1 MVNSSIP
8 KQVLDETFTVNS
20 NRTGNFH
27 TYQLSMPK
35 YRKPTSIMT
44 NLQFTSNKLVHR
56 NLFSWF
62 WWAYVDDQQ
71 FTTGTRKVWFA
82 CVMVCN
88 FVVWLRQSSSPWLQW
103 TVILV
108 SLGSCRKVENISS
121 SDITIPGKPFFVPW
135 LTSSLELVWNYKR
148 VVSIMEAELD
158 WNLHFIYI
166 SLSN

>member
-35 YRKPTSIMT
+35 YRKPTSFMT
-44 NLQFTSNKLVHR
+44 NLQFTSNKLVHS

-82 CVMVCN
+82 CHKKYFWQQGSYELCKIFLKVL
-88 FVVWLRQSSSPWLQW
+88 FLKLLHLQW
-103 TVILV
+103 KLDSIKLKSNLRLIHFVILIALIMCKFFRFTDFQENDFH
-108 SLGSCRKVENISS
+108 SLFYIHR
-121 SDITIPGKPFFVPW
+121 
-135 LTSSLELVWNYKR
+135 
-148 VVSIMEAELD
+148 
-158 WNLHFIYI
+158 FI
-166 SLSN
+166 